1 MIRLKDVAA
10 HAGVS
15 VTTVSHVVNATRPVA
30 SATEAR
36 VRESIATLGYRPDSV
51 ARALKS
57 NRSRTL
63 GMIVTNAHNPFFA
76 EVIRGV
82 EDRCYQ
88 AGYSLILCNSDDI
101 DAKQLSY
108 LETLR
113 DRRIDGLVV
122 MTAENGAGFLEALS
136 ALPLPTVMMD
146 AEPQPGWDMTVVND
160 DSYLGG
166 RLAIEHLLAQGIER
180 IALLTGP
187 RDHARSRERLGGAL
201 EALYAA
207 GLGLAED
214 WQIATQLMLADGHR
228 AAHLLLA
235 NPADRPDAIFAFNDL
250 LALGCLRAAQD
261 LEIKVPQQLSIIGY
275 DDIEISAYLSPAL
288 TTIRQPIYELGT
300 TAVDQLIARLEGTPF
315 PGQTQLAPRLVERD
329 SVARPGQCLQ
339 TTFKHSQA

>member
-1 MIRLKDVAA
+1 MIRLKEVAA
-10 HAGVS
+10 QAGVS

-30 SATEAR
+30 KATEAR
-36 VRESIATLGYRPDSV
+36 VREAIKALGYRPDSV

-63 GMIVTNAHNPFFA
+63 GMIVTSAHNPFFA

-101 DAKQLSY
+101 DDKQLNY

-122 MTAENGAGFLEALS
+122 MTAKNGAGFLEALS

-146 AEPQPGWDMTVVND
+146 AHPQPGWDMTVIND
-160 DSYLGG
+160 DSRLGG

-187 RDHARSRERLGGAL
+187 KDHARSRERLAGAMA
-201 EALYAA
+201 ALRDN
-207 GLGLAED
+207 GLGLPED
-214 WQIATQLMLADGHR
+214 WQLNTELMLADGHC

-235 NPADRPDAIFAFNDL
+235 NPDDRPEAIFAFNDL

-261 LEIKVPQQLSIIGY
+261 LGIRVPQQLSVIGY

-288 TTIRQPIYELGT
+288 TTIRQPIYALGT

-315 PGQTQLAPRLVERD
+315 PGQTQLAPTLVVRE
-329 SVARPGQCLQ
+329 SVKLKAQP
-339 TTFKHSQA
+339 

>member
-15 VTTVSHVVNATRPVA
+15 VTTVSHVVNATRTVA

-88 AGYSLILCNSDDI
+88 SGYSLILCNSDDI

-146 AEPQPGWDMTVVND
+146 AKPQPGWDMTVVND

-166 RLAIEHLLAQGIER
+166 RLAIEHLLSQGIER

-300 TAVDQLIARLEGTPF
+300 TAVDQLMARLAGIPF
-315 PGQTQLAPRLVERD
+315 PGQTQLAPKLVERE
-329 SVARPGQCLQ
+329 SVARPGQYL
-339 TTFKHSQA
+339 FRHD

>member
-15 VTTVSHVVNATRPVA
+15 VTTVSHVVNASRPVA

-36 VRESIATLGYRPDSV
+36 VRESIAALGYRPDSV

-63 GMIVTNAHNPFFA
+63 GMIVTSAHNPFFA

-122 MTAENGAGFLEALS
+122 MTAKNGAGFLEALS

-160 DSYLGG
+160 DSRLGG

-187 RDHARSRERLGGAL
+187 RDHARSRERLSGAL
-201 EALYAA
+201 DALHAA
-207 GLGLAED
+207 GLGLAE
-214 WQIATQLMLADGHR
+214 DGHR

-235 NPADRPDAIFAFNDL
+235 DPADRPDAIFAFNDL
-250 LALGCLRAAQD
+250 LALGCLRAARD
-261 LEIKVPQQLSIIGY
+261 LGLEVPKQLSIIGY

-288 TTIRQPIYELGT
+288 TTIRQPIYALGT

-329 SVARPGQCLQ
+329 SVARPDQRLQGQ
-339 TTFKHSQA
+339 A

>member
-1 MIRLKDVAA
+1 MIRLKEVAA
-10 HAGVS
+10 QAGVS

-30 SATEAR
+30 KATEAR
-36 VRESIATLGYRPDSV
+36 VREAIKALGYRPDSV

-63 GMIVTNAHNPFFA
+63 GMIVTSAHNPFFA

-101 DAKQLSY
+101 DDKQLNY

-122 MTAENGAGFLEALS
+122 MTAKNGAGFLEALS

-146 AEPQPGWDMTVVND
+146 AHPQPGWDMTVIND
-160 DSYLGG
+160 DSRLGG

-187 RDHARSRERLGGAL
+187 KDHARSRERLAGAMA
-201 EALYAA
+201 ALRDN
-207 GLGLAED
+207 GLGLPED
-214 WQIATQLMLADGHR
+214 WQLSTELMLADGHC

-235 NPADRPDAIFAFNDL
+235 NPDDRPEAIFAFNDL

-261 LEIKVPQQLSIIGY
+261 LGIRVPQQLSVIGY

-288 TTIRQPIYELGT
+288 TTIRQPIYALGT

-315 PGQTQLAPRLVERD
+315 PGQTQLAPTLVVRE
-329 SVARPGQCLQ
+329 SVKLKAQP
-339 TTFKHSQA
+339 

>member
-10 HAGVS
+10 RAGVS

-30 SATEAR
+30 RDTEAR
-36 VRESIATLGYRPDSV
+36 VREAIAALGYRPDSV

-63 GMIVTNAHNPFFA
+63 GMIVTSAHNPFFA

-122 MTAENGAGFLEALS
+122 MTAENGEGFLQALS

-146 AEPQPGWDMTVVND
+146 ADPQPGWDMTVVND
-160 DSYLGG
+160 DSRLGG
-166 RLAIEHLLAQGIER
+166 RLAIEHLISRGLER

-187 RDHARSRERLGGAL
+187 RDHARSRERLCGAL
-201 EALYAA
+201 GALKAA
-207 GLGLAED
+207 GLGVPED
-214 WQIATQLMLADGHR
+214 WQVATDLMLEDGHR

-235 NPADRPDAIFAFNDL
+235 DPGDRPDAIFAFNDL

-261 LEIKVPQQLSIIGY
+261 LGLEVPRELSIIGY
-275 DDIEISAYLSPAL
+275 DDIEISAYLNPAL
-288 TTIRQPIYELGT
+288 TTIRQPIYDLGT
-300 TAVDQLIARLEGTPF
+300 TAVEQLIARLEGSPF
-315 PGQTQLAPRLVERD
+315 PGQTQLAPTLVVRE
-329 SVARPGQCLQ
+329 SVSRVDRASSGSR
-339 TTFKHSQA
+339 